1 MKSFSLLLGGLALI
15 LHFGAC
21 ATSSDISGDG
31 LEAPTDSAAAAQGA
45 GSLVAETATDIAK
58 DVAVDT
64 AKRAATN
71 AATNAIS
78 NQVGGGAVNA
88 VNTGR
93 GAVNTANA
101 LR

>member
-1 MKSFSLLLGGLALI
+1 MKSLSLILGGLALV

-21 ATSSDISGDG
+21 ATSSDISGND
-31 LEAPTDSAAAAQGA
+31 LEAPTDAAAAAQGA
-45 GSLVAETATDIAK
+45 GGSVAETATEIAK

-78 NQVGGGAVNA
+78 DQVGGGAVNA

-93 GAVNTANA
+93 SAVNTANA